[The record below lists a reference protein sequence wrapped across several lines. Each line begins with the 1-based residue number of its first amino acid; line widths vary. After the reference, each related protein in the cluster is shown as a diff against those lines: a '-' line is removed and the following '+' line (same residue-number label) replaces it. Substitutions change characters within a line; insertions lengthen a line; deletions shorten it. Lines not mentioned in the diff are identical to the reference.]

1 MALLPILQV
10 IREVESRP
18 LSQAPPKLFALTEA
32 SRCYSIETVLTENS
46 VVGNAVTVGTCSPR
60 EHASIISSLAGN
72 IYRVGGF
79 SGTALRSVDMFNFD
93 TGRWTN
99 CKALHQP
106 RGRPAVCT
114 FTHRSVEYL
123 LVAGGFSG
131 RMCRYV
137 LPISP
142 SPCTRKV

>member
-18 LSQAPPKLFALTEA
+18 LSQVPPKMFALTES
-32 SRCYSIETVLTENS
+32 SRCYSVETALTENS
-46 VVGNAVTVGTCSPR
+46 VVGNAVTVGRCSPR
-60 EHASIISSLAGN
+60 QHASIVSSLAGD

-79 SGTALRSVDMFNFD
+79 SGSALRSVDMFSFES
-93 TGRWTN
+93 GRWTD

-106 RGRPAVCT
+106 RGRPALCT
-114 FTHRSVEYL
+114 FTYGTIEYL

-131 RMCRYV
+131 RMCGFV
-137 LPISP
+137 LPIS
-142 SPCTRKV
+142 SSTRAC